1 MASSYIQ
8 KSFAERIGG
17 AKFGKSTK
25 IYKFEKIKR
34 AKAAAQKAHP
44 GVELLDF
51 GVGEP
56 DDMAFPGVVETLQ
69 REAARW
75 ENRGYADNGIVEFK
89 EAAARYLDRVFAASG
104 IDPQTDV
111 IHSIGSKPALAM
123 LPACFV
129 NPGDVAIVTVP
140 GYPVM
145 ATHTKWYGG
154 RVVELSLTQ
163 ERNYLP
169 DLGKLKAADLKRA
182 KLLYLNYPNNPTG
195 ASATRVFYEEVVKFA
210 KKHKLIVVVDA
221 AYASLTYGE
230 QPLSFLSLPGA
241 KDVGVELH
249 SLSKAYNMTG
259 WRLGFVAG
267 NPLVVSAFGMVKD
280 NCDSGQ
286 FKAIQRAGIYAL
298 EHPEITAEIGRKY
311 ERRLRRMVDALGA
324 VGFDV
329 TMPRGSFFLYTR
341 APKAVKGGRK
351 FKSAEDVSEFLI
363 TEKLISTVPWDDVGH
378 YLRFS
383 ATFLAKDETDERRV
397 LGELKS
403 RLSDLGLVF

>member
-1 MASSYIQ
+1 MRGTYIQ
-8 KSFAERIGG
+8 GRFAERIGG

-34 AKAAAQKAHP
+34 AKAAAQKVHP

-56 DDMAFPGVVETLQ
+56 DDMAFPGVVEALQ

-75 ENRGYADNGIVEFK
+75 ENRGYADNGIAEFK
-89 EAAARYLDRVFAASG
+89 DAAARYLDRVFGASG
-104 IDPQTDV
+104 IDPQTEV

-123 LPACFV
+123 LPACFI

-154 RVVELSLTQ
+154 RVVELPLTQ

-169 DLGKLKAADLKRA
+169 DLGELKAADLKRA

-195 ASATRVFYEEVVKFA
+195 ASATREFYQDVIKFA

-221 AYASLTYGE
+221 AYAALTYGE
-230 QPLSFLSLPGA
+230 TPFSFLSLPGA

-311 ERRLRRMVDALGA
+311 ERRLRRMVNVLGA

-351 FKSAEDVSEFLI
+351 FTSAEEVSEFLI

-397 LGELKS
+397 LDELKS
-403 RLSDLGLVF
+403 RLSDLGLLF

>member
-1 MASSYIQ
+1 MRGTYIQ
-8 KSFAERIGG
+8 GQFAERIGG

-34 AKAAAQKAHP
+34 AKAAAQKTRP

-75 ENRGYADNGIVEFK
+75 ENRGYADNGIAEFK
-89 EAAARYLDRVFAASG
+89 EAAARYLGRVFGAPG
-104 IDPQTDV
+104 IDPQTEV
-111 IHSIGSKPALAM
+111 IHSIGAKPALAM
-123 LPACFV
+123 LPACFI

-154 RVVELSLTQ
+154 RVVELPLTQ
-163 ERNYLP
+163 ERNFLP
-169 DLGKLKAADLKRA
+169 DLGALKASDLKRA

-195 ASATRVFYEEVVKFA
+195 ASATREFYQDVVKFA

-230 QPLSFLSLPGA
+230 QPFSFLSIPGA

-267 NPLVVSAFGMVKD
+267 NPLAVSAYGMVKD

-286 FKAIQRAGIYAL
+286 FKAIQRAGVYAL

-311 ERRLRRMVDALGA
+311 ERRLRRMVDALGS

-341 APKAVKGGRK
+341 APKAVQGGRK

-363 TEKLISTVPWDDVGH
+363 TEKLISTVPWDDMGH

-383 ATFLAKDETDERRV
+383 ATFLAKDEVDERRV
-397 LGELKS
+397 LDELKS